1 MDTVSVSIVVGRPV
15 EEVFAYLV
23 DIANHAEFTDH
34 YLVDWHL
41 TRTDPVGV
49 GAGARCRIKA
59 PLQRFAWL
67 GINIVEV
74 QAPLRIVESGGGG
87 KFNRVKTEIVYT
99 LATRDGDNTQVELS
113 TRTEPA
119 TVSDRLVES
128 CGGTPWL
135 RRQNA
140 KALKRLRS
148 ILETG
153 EGRGGRPTVGG
164 L

>member
-1 MDTVSVSIVVGRPV
+1 MDTVNVSIVVGRPV

-23 DIANHAEFTDH
+23 DIANHAEYTDH

-41 TRTDPVGV
+41 TRTDSVGV

-67 GINIVEV
+67 GLNIVEV
-74 QAPLRIVESGGGG
+74 DAPLRIVEVGSGG
-87 KFNRVKTEIVYT
+87 KFNRIRTEVAYT
-99 LATRDGDNTQVELS
+99 LSAEDGDRTAVQLS
-113 TRTEPA
+113 TKTEPA
-119 TVSDRLVES
+119 MLSDRLVETF
-128 CGGTPWL
+128 GAGPWL
-135 RRQNA
+135 RRQNV
-140 KALKRLRS
+140 KALKRLRT

-153 EGRGGRPTVGG
+153 DGRGARPTVGG